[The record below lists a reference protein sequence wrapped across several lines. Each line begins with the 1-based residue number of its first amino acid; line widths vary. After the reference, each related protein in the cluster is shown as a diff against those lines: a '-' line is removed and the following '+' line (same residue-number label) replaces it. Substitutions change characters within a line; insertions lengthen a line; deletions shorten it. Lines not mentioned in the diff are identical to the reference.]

1 MTALSGCPPTEV
13 SCDPNVPQ
21 HIVTLPA
28 TPDGLATIVAI
39 TAGCT
44 VVLLLIAGGSLLIT
58 RQSPVPVWK
67 RKIALSAFIFALIS
81 GAVALFTWTN
91 YLPFTHSGL
100 PTDASYTEWLTQVG
114 PIKMSDLNTMLNA
127 LTYVTGGI
135 VLGSL
140 VLAAIVVE
148 QAISRRF
155 QHNTV

>member
-1 MTALSGCPPTEV
+1 MSAFSGCPPTEV

-28 TPDGLATIVAI
+28 TPAGLATIVAI

-44 VVLLLIAGGSLLIT
+44 GILLLIAGGSLLIT

-67 RKIALSAFIFALIS
+67 RKIALSAFIFALVS

-100 PTDASYTEWLTQVG
+100 PTDASYSEWLTQVG
-114 PIKMSDLNTMLNA
+114 PVKIGDLDTLLNA

-135 VLGSL
+135 VLVSL
-140 VLAAIVVE
+140 LLTVIVVE
-148 QAISRRF
+148 QAMRRGF
-155 QHNTV
+155 QHNTR